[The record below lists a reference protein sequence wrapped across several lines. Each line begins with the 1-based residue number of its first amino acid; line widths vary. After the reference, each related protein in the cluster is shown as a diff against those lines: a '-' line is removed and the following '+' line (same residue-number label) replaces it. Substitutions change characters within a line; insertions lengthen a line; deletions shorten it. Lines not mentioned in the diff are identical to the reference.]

1 MVANLEV
8 SHDIL
13 LQKINFKFG
22 NNYSKARLKGLRAEN
37 EQIKGKIYELE
48 DENCSQKKINTQL
61 KTLIAKIITLL
72 KWSKFEELFKI
83 KFSLSQT
90 DKSKTVVETD
100 GLLKDIYRSVET
112 IGTNF
117 SEPGIIRSSKALSN
131 TSKTSSKRLLL
142 TSTFSFNN
150 VSFLLYTS

>member
-83 KFSLSQT
+83 KFSLSQN

-100 GLLKDIYRSVET
+100 D
-112 IGTNF
+112 F
-117 SEPGIIRSSKALSN
+117 
-131 TSKTSSKRLLL
+131 
-142 TSTFSFNN
+142 
-150 VSFLLYTS
+150 